1 MILEGIERVLIGRVE
16 RLLYGTMRY
25 TFIDD
30 DITVHRP
37 RISEVV
43 EDMECSWCMVYRRVL
58 RGLLIKCDDVWIG
71 CVDGVHWKDM
81 CNTFIDD
88 DIAVDRTRI
97 REVVEDIAG
106 LHRCWAWSHVS
117 RKVPRRVVAMF
128 HGKFREWWSPFFVEG
143 YEKGG

>member
-37 RISEVV
+37 RIS
-43 EDMECSWCMVYRRVL
+43 
-58 RGLLIKCDDVWIG
+58 
-71 CVDGVHWKDM
+71 
-81 CNTFIDD
+81 
-88 DIAVDRTRI
+88 
-97 REVVEDIAG
+97 EVVEDIAG